1 MAVDVQDIL
10 DRAIVYMILNYPIY
24 ANLVTRIG
32 VKLVDKPGQ
41 RYCAWTDGTGIY
53 INESMIKEFN
63 ENPIFVGK
71 DGTEY
76 NRTIGKEE
84 MIFIICHEMMHLLN
98 LTFDRGTNIGVY
110 KGTDPKTRH
119 KWELWN
125 KATDY
130 EINSSLHNNQERD
143 KNGYYTAKKI
153 GNMPDWVLYES
164 KYKDMQAE
172 RIYEDLLKEEPED
185 ESNGSNAEFTF
196 DTGDNNG
203 MDWGLDEHLP
213 MLDETTKNEVIQ
225 KMAEVFGNSE
235 NGTGQSA
242 LDRSID
248 NTYQKQPFNWRRAL
262 TKYIRGWMKDNYTW
276 NKPSRAGIA
285 NDLILPSSGKT
296 PKMHIAVAVDTSG
309 SIYDTELKVMMDHLF
324 TILSQFKDFT
334 VDVWCCGSRVYDET
348 FRTYTA
354 GNKRELYN
362 FEFMSD
368 GGNDM
373 RENFKFMKEHYKGD
387 KPDVFLL
394 MSDFFDPLDGDTET
408 TSICPVIFMCLDH
421 ESFVPPSKIQ
431 GVVYPFEVE
440 SAKNR

>member
-10 DRAIVYMILNYPIY
+10 DRSIVYMILNFPIY

-32 VKLVDKPGQ
+32 VKLVDEPKH
-41 RYCAWTDGTGIY
+41 RVVAWTDGRGIY
-53 INESMIKEFN
+53 VNEAMVKEFN
-63 ENPIFVGK
+63 EDPIVVGDSGK
-71 DGTEY
+71 EY
-76 NRTIGKEE
+76 NRKIGKEE
-84 MIFIICHEMMHLLN
+84 MVFIICHEMMHLLN
-98 LTFDRGTNIGVY
+98 LTFDRGTNIGIY
-110 KGTDPKTRH
+110 KGTDAKSRH

-125 KATDY
+125 QATDY
-130 EINSSLHNNQERD
+130 EINSKLHNNQEKD
-143 KNGYYTAKKI
+143 KDNYYKSKAI

-164 KYKDMQAE
+164 EYKDMQAE
-172 RIYEDLLKEEPED
+172 RIYEKLLEKDPEG
-185 ESNGSNAEFTF
+185 NTGGGEFTF
-196 DTGDNNG
+196 DSGNNNDG
-203 MDWGLDEHLP
+203 LDFALDEHVP
-213 MLDETTKNEVIQ
+213 IFDDATRNEVIQ
-225 KMAEVFGNSE
+225 KMAEVFGSSD
-235 NGTGQSA
+235 NGTGQTA

-248 NTYQKQPFNWRRAL
+248 NVYKPQPFNWRRAL
-262 TKYIRGWMKDNYTW
+262 AKYIRGWMKDNYTW

-309 SIYDTELKVMMDHLF
+309 SIYDTELHTMMDHLF
-324 TILSQFKDFT
+324 TILSQFKDFV
-334 VDVWCCGSRVYDET
+334 VDVWCCGSVVYKET

-354 GNKRELYN
+354 GNKRELHD

-394 MSDFFDPLDGDTET
+394 MSDFYDPLDGDTET

>member
-10 DRAIVYMILNYPIY
+10 DRSIVYMILNFPIY

-32 VKLVDKPGQ
+32 VKLVDEPKH
-41 RYCAWTDGTGIY
+41 RVVAWTDGRGIY
-53 INESMIKEFN
+53 VNEAMVKEFN
-63 ENPIFVGK
+63 ENSIVVGDSGK
-71 DGTEY
+71 EY

-84 MIFIICHEMMHLLN
+84 MVFIICHEMMHLLN
-98 LTFDRGTNIGVY
+98 LTFDRGTNIGIY
-110 KGTDPKTRH
+110 KGTDAKSKH

-125 KATDY
+125 QATDY
-130 EINSSLHNNQERD
+130 EINSKLHNNQEKD
-143 KNGYYTAKKI
+143 KDNYYRSKAI

-164 KYKDMQAE
+164 EYKDMQAE
-172 RIYEDLLKEEPED
+172 RIYEKLLEKDPE
-185 ESNGSNAEFTF
+185 GNAGGGEFTF
-196 DTGDNNG
+196 DSGNNNDG
-203 MDWGLDEHLP
+203 LDFALDEHVP
-213 MLDETTKNEVIQ
+213 IFDDATRNEVIQ
-225 KMAEVFGNSE
+225 KMAEVFGSSD
-235 NGTGQSA
+235 NGTGQTA

-248 NTYQKQPFNWRRAL
+248 NVYKPQPFNWRRAL

-309 SIYDTELKVMMDHLF
+309 SIYDTELHTMMDHLF
-324 TILSQFKDFT
+324 TILSQFKDFV
-334 VDVWCCGSRVYDET
+334 VDVWCCGSVVYKET

-354 GNKRELYN
+354 GNKRELHD
-362 FEFMSD
+362 FKFMSD

-373 RENFKFMKEHYKGD
+373 RKNFEFMKEHYKGD
-387 KPDVFLL
+387 KPDVLIIC
-394 MSDFFDPLDGDTET
+394 SDFYDPLDGDTET

>member
-1 MAVDVQDIL
+1 
-10 DRAIVYMILNYPIY
+10 
-24 ANLVTRIG
+24 
-32 VKLVDKPGQ
+32 
-41 RYCAWTDGTGIY
+41 
-53 INESMIKEFN
+53 
-63 ENPIFVGK
+63 
-71 DGTEY
+71 
-76 NRTIGKEE
+76 
-84 MIFIICHEMMHLLN
+84 
-98 LTFDRGTNIGVY
+98 
-110 KGTDPKTRH
+110 
-119 KWELWN
+119 
-125 KATDY
+125 
-130 EINSSLHNNQERD
+130 
-143 KNGYYTAKKI
+143 
-153 GNMPDWVLYES
+153 MPDWVLYES

-185 ESNGSNAEFTF
+185 ESSGSNAEFTF

-225 KMAEVFGNSE
+225 KMAEVFGSTE